1 MIYMALIP
9 FILISIVLHLF
20 GMDYTELKF
29 WSLSVLLTILYV
41 NLIVDDFY
49 DDDGRDY
56 PWRE

>member
-1 MIYMALIP
+1 MTLVP
-9 FILISIVLHLF
+9 FILISLVLFLL